1 MRWQRLSDRHAI
13 VTGGSSGIGLATVL
27 RLVEAG
33 ARVSVIALDD
43 ADLAALAQ
51 RPTGAGHPVHIES
64 ADVADRSRLETA
76 VAACVSAH
84 GPCDILITCA
94 GIVHPGYFEALPIE
108 EFEREMAVDYFGTLY
123 AVKAVVGSMIER
135 RSGSIVCISSTAG
148 LLGVFGY
155 SAYGPA
161 KYAVR
166 GLCDI
171 IRYELKPHGI
181 HVACVFPSDVD
192 TPQLAYEEPLK
203 PPELRAVS
211 GTIRPVA
218 PEQVADA
225 ILKGI
230 RRRRPVVYAEA
241 KTRWV
246 ARLAGS
252 APGFTRTYL
261 NRVVAKA
268 ARARTSNHGPAP
280 G

>member
-1 MRWQRLSDRHAI
+1 MSRFRDRHAI
-13 VTGGSSGIGLATVL
+13 VTGGSSGIGLATVE
-27 RLVEAG
+27 RLVDKG

-43 ADLAALAQ
+43 EYLAAVRQ
-51 RPTGAGHPVHIES
+51 RAITGRHPMHTEA
-64 ADVADRSRLETA
+64 ADVADRRQLEEAITR
-76 VAACVSAH
+76 CVSRH

-94 GIVHPGYFEALPIE
+94 GIVHPGYFEQLPIE

-123 AVKAVVGSMIER
+123 AIKAVVGSMIDR
-135 RSGSIVCISSTAG
+135 RTGSIVCISSAAG

-181 HVACVFPSDVD
+181 HVGCVFPSDVD

-211 GTIRPVA
+211 GTIKPI
-218 PEQVADA
+218 PPGQVAKA

-230 RRRRPVVYAEA
+230 RRRRPVIYADT
-241 KTRWV
+241 KTRAV
-246 ARLAGS
+246 ARLAGT
-252 APGFTRTYL
+252 APGFTRLYL
-261 NRVVAKA
+261 SRVVA
-268 ARARTSNHGPAP
+268 RARRQREA
-280 G
+280 